1 MNYDNIE
8 SIINIVRVVRGVNVM
23 AKCRSLDHIQSRAMC
38 YKILREDVG
47 MTYTAI
53 AEVFG
58 KTHATVRHGIIEFPY
73 MMKIDP
79 RMQRDYYVVQ
89 NTWKTNGS
97 EHQGLSI
104 IELKSHN
111 NHLLKEVN
119 DLSLELF
126 DMKNKYKKFE
136 PIITLLKNQVPHNRL
151 EEVELRV
158 STLINKMSLPI

>member
-23 AKCRSLDHIQSRAMC
+23 AKSRSLDHIQSRAMC

-58 KTHATVRHGIIEFPY
+58 KNHATIRHGIIEFPY

-89 NTWKTNGS
+89 NTWKTKGS

-104 IELKSHN
+104 IELKDSN
-111 NHLLKEVN
+111 NHLLKQMNE
-119 DLSLELF
+119 LSLELF
-126 DMKNKYKKFE
+126 DMKDRYKKFE
-136 PIITLLKNQVPHNRL
+136 PIITMLKDRVPHNRL

-158 STLINKMSLPI
+158 STLINKMSLSK